1 MARRAAKFELWV
13 ADERGT
19 LSKPSDKGDH
29 SGFQLPHSV
38 KGWALIGH
46 KVIVLYRTDRS
57 APSPQQIRKY
67 YTWRFPRY
75 RVEDRY
81 ELSDSLS
88 ANRIAAT
95 VAAIRCT

>member
-19 LSKPSDKGDH
+19 RSKPSDKGDH

-46 KVIVLYRTDRS
+46 QVIVLYRTDRS
-57 APSPQQIRKY
+57 EPSPQLIRKY
-67 YTWRFPRY
+67 YPRFPRY
-75 RVEDRY
+75 RIEDRY

-88 ANRIAAT
+88 AKRIAAT
-95 VAAIRCT
+95 IAAIRCT